1 MGQKFKGHKYC
12 PFTLYYIHCI
22 PHCVPL
28 DCQMVGGG
36 EAKYW
41 FFLAKST
48 ITTGTHRSEKHNLH
62 VTGEWD
68 GVREWGGRD
77 EGLDGGMEGR
87 DVVGGPRRWRRQ
99 LHSAWRGGTGDCY
112 LEESIVFNSL
122 TFFHKH
128 ICT

>member
-1 MGQKFKGHKYC
+1 MSFY
-12 PFTLYYIHCI
+12 TLLHPLY

-36 EAKYW
+36 EAKYCV
-41 FFLAKST
+41 FFSEKH

-87 DVVGGPRRWRRQ
+87 DVAGGPRRWRRQ

-112 LEESIVFNSL
+112 LEESIVFDSL